1 VSKQEQFRWRILQTR
16 DLLETEDPVDPVDPE
31 HADPVDPV
39 DVGPVV
45 LAAPADADVDLVV
58 PDVDVDLAAPV
69 AVTRA
74 RTCTRT

>member
-16 DLLETEDPVDPVDPE
+16 DLLATVDQADPADADPE
-31 HADPVDPV
+31 ALAV
-39 DVGPVV
+39 VGPVV
-45 LAAPADADVDLVV
+45 PVDAGADPADPGAVVDRVV
-58 PDVDVDLAAPV
+58 RA